1 MNRTRADA
9 AGERNYDC
17 TRPVLLDRT
26 LIVGFFRCWD
36 RRRCPTCALLMSWDD
51 TEWIRRGVE
60 YWLGLGV
67 SLVFVTL
74 TLAEPRPYAEV
85 AEMWRVFKQALD
97 RKVSKRPGYL
107 GGIPFVRVFER
118 QEKRFLRTGET
129 AVHLHALIGGLQYRG
144 DRLSGRPGRRDHRK
158 AEELGLDGAPVQ
170 KQELIDLAMRY
181 GFGKIVDITQIQAT
195 AETPGASYDVADYLA
210 KYLGKFENLAEWLP
224 KGKQVIA
231 GSLGG
236 HYWAGPGVTRQSTRQ
251 DRLQKARRHKET
263 LRAAVTPPPPPEPPA
278 VDPEQLELPI
288 PWPPPLPRRR

>member
-1 MNRTRADA
+1 MA

-26 LIVGFFRCWD
+26 LIVGIFRCWD
-36 RRRCPTCALLMSWDD
+36 RRRCPTCAELMSWDD
-51 TEWIRRGVE
+51 TEWLRRGVE

-107 GGIPFVRVFER
+107 GGLPFVRVFER
-118 QEKRFLRTGET
+118 QEERFQRTGDT
-129 AVHLHALIGGLQYRG
+129 AVHIHVLIGGLQYRG
-144 DRLSGRPGRRDHRK
+144 DRLSGRPSRRFHRK
-158 AEELGLDGAPVQ
+158 AEELGLDGAEVR
-170 KQELIDLAMRY
+170 KQELIDLAVRY
-181 GFGKIVDITQIQAT
+181 GFGKVVDITQIQAT
-195 AETPGASYDVADYLA
+195 AETTGASYDVADYLA
-210 KYLGKFENLAEWLP
+210 KYLGKFENLIEWLP
-224 KGKQVIA
+224 KGKQVVA
-231 GSLGG
+231 GSRGNHCWG
-236 HYWAGPGVTRQSTRQ
+236 GPGVTRQGIRR
-251 DRLQKARRHKET
+251 DRLQKARRRKEA
-263 LRAAVTPPPPPEPPA
+263 LQASQEATPAPEVPP